1 MWLTKESSVHG
12 GEFGAPGEVEALQ
25 TGRLREDVLQ
35 ALVAALHIR
44 SIIDDIVN
52 KQTHITHTH
61 TSHPFIFVYAKV
73 YLLVGLLHHRLRTS
87 SVMMV
92 EARRLRCVIFSTYG
106 VCLQ

>member
-61 TSHPFIFVYAKV
+61 ITSLYFRGRESLFVGWSAAPPSA
-73 YLLVGLLHHRLRTS
+73 YLVSNDG
-87 SVMMV
+87 
-92 EARRLRCVIFSTYG
+92 
-106 VCLQ
+106 